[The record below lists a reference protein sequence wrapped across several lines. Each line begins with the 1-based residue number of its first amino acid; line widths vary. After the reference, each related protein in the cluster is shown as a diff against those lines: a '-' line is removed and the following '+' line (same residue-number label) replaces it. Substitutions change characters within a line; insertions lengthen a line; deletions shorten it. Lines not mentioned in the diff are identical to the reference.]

1 MSDAQFEIYDDEDAT
16 EVVKIGLDASEVP
29 KNMILAIHSPDE
41 VVIVSSELGCEY
53 SGEQSATALLHDL
66 LKFISGKK
74 DISEHFKID
83 IQVNPRK

>member
-1 MSDAQFEIYDDEDAT
+1 MSDANFEIYDDEDAN
-16 EVVKIGLDASEVP
+16 EVVKIGLEESEVP

-41 VVIVSSELGCEY
+41 VVIISSELGCEY
-53 SGEQSATALLHDL
+53 SGEQNATALLHDL

-74 DISEHFKID
+74 DVRERFKID